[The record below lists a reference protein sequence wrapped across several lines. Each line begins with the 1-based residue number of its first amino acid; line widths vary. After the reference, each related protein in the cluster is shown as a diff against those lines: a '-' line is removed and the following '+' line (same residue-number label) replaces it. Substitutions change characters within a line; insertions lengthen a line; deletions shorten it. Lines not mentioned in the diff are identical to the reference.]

1 MLSAFSRILSH
12 QLPRMRTAAFF
23 LIALASC
30 LFSNSIVAQV
40 NAITPDHVFYNNIK
54 SVKFS
59 QAGDPLSM
67 PMYTIGSGDKLELSF
82 DDMDNDVKNYY
93 YSFVLCNADWTP
105 APVNQ
110 FDYMRGFSETRILNY
125 KLSSVSLARY
135 THYSVQLP
143 GTNSYP
149 VKSGNYLLKVY
160 LDSDTSQL
168 AFTRRIF
175 VIENKAGISGFIQ
188 QPIAPKLFRTF
199 QKINFEVNTG
209 ALNIQNPFDQIK
221 IVILQN
227 YRWDNA
233 LTGLKPQFIN
243 GNILK
248 YNAEQDCIMPGG
260 KEYRWID
267 LRSFRLQTE
276 RVKHSEYHNTSTD
289 IYAVTDKERS
299 DMIYQFIKDINGRYY
314 LATLDDYDPNF
325 EGDYASVH
333 FSFAA
338 PEPYA
343 GYDMYLYGELTNYE
357 CNDKNKLTYNGETR
371 AYEGTLFLKQGYYN
385 YVYGLVDKRKA
396 NPRLDTEL
404 TEGNWWETENNYT
417 ILLYYRALGGRSDE
431 LVSSITLNSILNR
444 K

>member
-1 MLSAFSRILSH
+1 MRI
-12 QLPRMRTAAFF
+12 AALIFT
-23 LIALASC
+23 IALVSC
-30 LFSNSIVAQV
+30 LFNNSTSAQV
-40 NAITPDHVFYNNIK
+40 NVITPDHVYYNNIK
-54 SVKFS
+54 SVKFNQS
-59 QAGDPLSM
+59 GDPLSL
-67 PMYTIGSGDKLELSF
+67 PMYTIGTGEKLELSF
-82 DDMDNDVKNYY
+82 DDLDNDVKNYY

-105 APVNQ
+105 AQVNQ

-125 KLSSVSLARY
+125 KLSSVSLQRY

-168 AFTRRIF
+168 AFTRRMF
-175 VIENKAGISGFIQ
+175 VVENKAGITGFIQ
-188 QPIAPKLFRTF
+188 QPIAPKLFRTH

-221 IVILQN
+221 VVVLQN

-233 LTGLKPQFIN
+233 LTKLKPQFIN

-248 YNAEQDCIMPGG
+248 YNAEQDCIMPAG

-276 RVKHSEYHNTSTD
+276 RVQRSEYHSNSTD
-289 IYAVTDKERS
+289 VFAVMDQERADKQ
-299 DMIYQFIKDINGRYY
+299 YQFIKDINGKYY

-333 FSFAA
+333 FSFGA

-343 GYDMYLYGELTNYE
+343 GYEMYIFGEFTNYE
-357 CNDKNKLTYNGETR
+357 LNNSNKLTYNGASR
-371 AYEGTLFLKQGYYN
+371 AYEGTIFLKQGYYN
-385 YVYGLVDKRKA
+385 YIYGMVDKTTPNAKFST
-396 NPRLDTEL
+396 DM
-404 TEGNWWETENNYT
+404 TEGDHWETENNYT

>member
-1 MLSAFSRILSH
+1 MRI
-12 QLPRMRTAAFF
+12 AAFF
-23 LIALASC
+23 LIAITVC
-30 LFSNSIVAQV
+30 LLSEKMAAQV
-40 NAITPDHVFYNNIK
+40 GAITPDHVYYNNIR
-54 SVKFS
+54 SVKFN

-67 PMYTIGSGDKLELSF
+67 PMYTIGGGDKLVLSF

-105 APVNQ
+105 AQVNQ
-110 FDYMRGFSETRILNY
+110 LDYLRGFSETRIMNY
-125 KLSSVSLARY
+125 KMSSVALERY
-135 THYSVQLP
+135 THYTVQLP

-149 VKSGNYLLKVY
+149 VKSGNYVLKVY

-168 AFTRRIF
+168 AFTRRMY
-175 VIENKAGISGFIQ
+175 VVENKAGISGFIQ

-199 QKINFEVNTG
+199 QKINFEVNT
-209 ALNIQNPFDQIK
+209 ASLNIQNPFDQIK
-221 IVILQN
+221 VVVLQN

-233 LTGLKPQFIN
+233 LIGLKPQFIN
-243 GNILK
+243 GSVLK
-248 YNAEQDCIMPGG
+248 YNAEQDCVMPAG

-276 RVKHSEYHNTSTD
+276 RVQRSEYHSSSTD
-289 IYAVTDKERS
+289 VFAVPDVERADK
-299 DMIYQFIKDINGRYY
+299 IYQFIKDINGRYY

-333 FSFAA
+333 FSFVS

-343 GYDMYLYGELTNYE
+343 GYDMYLFGEFTNYE
-357 CNDKNKLTYNGETR
+357 CNNTNKLTYNGATR
-371 AYEGTLFLKQGYYN
+371 AYEGTFLLKQGYYN
-385 YVYGLVDKRKA
+385 YIYGLVDKTQP
-396 NPRLDTEL
+396 NPKFDTSL
-404 TEGNWWETENNYT
+404 TEGDWWETENNYT

>member
-1 MLSAFSRILSH
+1 MRI
-12 QLPRMRTAAFF
+12 AALNFMM
-23 LIALASC
+23 ALAGC
-30 LFSNSIVAQV
+30 LFLNSVAAQV
-40 NAITPDHVFYNNIK
+40 NAITPDHVYYNNIK

-59 QAGDPLSM
+59 LAGDPLSM
-67 PMYTIGSGDKLELSF
+67 PMYTIGSSEKLALSF
-82 DDMDNDVKNYY
+82 DDLDNDVKNYY

-105 APVNQ
+105 AQVNQ
-110 FDYMRGFSETRILNY
+110 FDYMRGFSETRIMNY
-125 KLSSVSLARY
+125 KLSSVALQRY
-135 THYSVQLP
+135 THYSIQLP

-168 AFTRRIF
+168 AFTRRMY
-175 VIENKAGISGFIQ
+175 VVENKAGLSGYIQ
-188 QPIAPKLFRTF
+188 QPIAPKYFKTY

-209 ALNIQNPFDQIK
+209 GLNIQNPFDQIK
-221 IVILQN
+221 VVVLQN

-233 LTGLKPQFIN
+233 LTGLKPQFIS
-243 GNILK
+243 GNTLK
-248 YNAEQDCIMPGG
+248 YNAEQDCIMPAG

-276 RVKHSEYHNTSTD
+276 RVKHSEYHANSTD
-289 IYAVTDKERS
+289 VYAVPDVETGDKL
-299 DMIYQFIKDINGRYY
+299 YQFIKDNNGRYY

-333 FSFAA
+333 FSFAS

-343 GYDMYLYGELTNYE
+343 GYDVYLFGEFTNYE
-357 CNDKNKLTYNGETR
+357 CNGDNKLTYNGTTR
-371 AYEGTLFLKQGYYN
+371 AYEGTFFLKQGYYN
-385 YVYGLVDKRKA
+385 YIYGLVDRTVPNAKF
-396 NPRLDTEL
+396 NTDL
-404 TEGNWWETENNYT
+404 TEGNYWEAENNYT